1 MPGGPEAALIQPTC
15 LVQVPGPQRALARPQ
30 GQAQPP
36 GLGEGE
42 SAPQAHLQRGASS
55 SQQTGH
61 PQTGR
66 RRCGTVLA
74 SSWLPPL
81 LFSGQSS
88 AGHLPPC
95 VRMFLC
101 PGHPLLLSRGL
112 SVSVSLHLSVSVL
125 QTQTRETNMIERS
138 RKKKKRKVGCQNHR
152 VTLGK
157 SLYLRVPQGVKRWAS
172 GAQREGPF
180 CIHSQFSLTPLRAT
194 INQVVPRSKKRATL
208 AWTPF
213 W

>member
-138 RKKKKRKVGCQNHR
+138 RKKKKKSRMPKPPCDLGQ
-152 VTLGK
+152 VTVPPCPSGSEALGLWGPEGRPILH
-157 SLYLRVPQGVKRWAS
+157 SQPVFSHSPQG
-172 GAQREGPF
+172 
-180 CIHSQFSLTPLRAT
+180 HH
-194 INQVVPRSKKRATL
+194 
-208 AWTPF
+208 
-213 W
+213 